1 MAEPAGGEIIGR
13 AVIKDF
19 PSDTI
24 TLILKARSEGWRVFR
39 GSRNHVIM
47 LAPDGKTRLTVSRNS
62 GSAKY
67 LSDDLR
73 RYAKTSQPLR
83 EEPMLTAHSKFPCP
97 RPGCN
102 KTYVSLEALD
112 HHTQVEHEKLLLCPD
127 CRHTAK
133 TVQAL
138 NTHRALRHG
147 YESPE
152 KGRKNRTAERR
163 RLEALANEALAVP
176 QEPAYPPLKVEL
188 PKVREAQPI
197 PSPQPAAPPIDFI
210 DDRNSWTISHEN
222 DQLHSM
228 TISQL
233 VGIYAAAGLSLEIRV
248 WKDSV

>member
-1 MAEPAGGEIIGR
+1 MAEPAGSEIIGR
-13 AVIKDF
+13 GAIKAF

-24 TLILKARSEGWRVFR
+24 TLILKAQREGWRVYW
-39 GSRNHVIM
+39 GSQNHLIM

-73 RYAKTSQPLR
+73 RYERNNRSPK
-83 EEPMLTAHSKFPCP
+83 EESVSVPTPKFVCP
-97 RPGCN
+97 RPDCN
-102 KTYVSLEALD
+102 KTYVSLETLN
-112 HHTQVEHEKLLLCPD
+112 HHTQVGHEKLLPCPD
-127 CRHTAK
+127 CAHAAK

-163 RLEALANEALAVP
+163 RLEALANEALDVP
-176 QEPAYPPLKVEL
+176 QEPAYPPLKVGL

-197 PSPQPAAPPIDFI
+197 QSPQPAAPPIDFI

-233 VGIYAAAGLSLEIRV
+233 AGVYAAAGLSLEIRV